1 VYWTKAIAIRIL
13 SSRFVSQLSHLHEL
27 DGICRGCF
35 FVELCV
41 FIRDIVPY
49 AFCMSLPKSTICLHF
64 GPGHPKPR
72 RRGILG
78 RSGILRRGTLLSVF
92 QKLQDRS
99 CKEEGG
105 LIGGGSLGC
114 CFFRWFDVSSSSK
127 RSHKQTS
134 ERAVTNSKIDQ
145 AETSCM

>member
-1 VYWTKAIAIRIL
+1 MYCTKAFVIRIL
-13 SSRFVSQLSHLHEL
+13 FLSRFVSQHSHLHAL
-27 DGICRGCF
+27 DRVCRGF

-99 CKEEGG
+99 CKEEVG
-105 LIGGGSLGC
+105 LIGGGSLCC

-134 ERAVTNSKIDQ
+134 ERAVTNSKIDL
-145 AETSCM
+145 AKTSCM